1 MKRIG
6 LVVAVELEAFY
17 RRYGSASAVLPCRGY
32 DVLEYNIGSQ
42 KVYIAECGA
51 GEIGAAAATQLLI
64 SKFDVDFILN
74 FGVVGG
80 LTDDFAVE
88 HSCVVKSVVHY
99 AYDVSQAET
108 VEPGCYLEYPEPLIP
123 TDESLRRFALEQN
136 PALHEAVCASADK
149 FVGDPVEKAEL
160 HTRYGADICDMESA
174 GILLTCIRS
183 HVPCLM
189 LKLVSDGIN
198 GGAEEFFREFEKA
211 SDRCVDLLDAFIR
224 ALD

>member
-6 LVVAVELEAFY
+6 LVVAVELAAFY
-17 RRYGSASAVLPCRGY
+17 RRYGSATAVLPCHGY
-32 DVLEYNIGSQ
+32 DILEYNIGEH
-42 KVYIAECGA
+42 KVYIAECGV

-80 LTDDFAVE
+80 LTNDFGVV

-99 AYDVSQAET
+99 SFDVSQIGADEQAS
-108 VEPGCYLEYPEPLIP
+108 YQEYPEPFIP
-123 TDESLRRFALEQN
+123 TDDALRRFALEQN
-136 PALHEAVCASADK
+136 PTLREAVCASADK
-149 FVGDPVEKAEL
+149 FVGDPAAKAAL

-174 GILLTCIRS
+174 GILLTCVRS

-189 LKLVSDGIN
+189 LKLVSDGID
-198 GGAEEFFREFEKA
+198 GGAEEFLREFEHA
-211 SDRCVDLLDAFIR
+211 SDGCVELLDAFLQ
-224 ALD
+224 ALA